1 MSIKINEYYKNQYF
15 TCGNTYDNFVFF
27 NCPKEVLDSAEA
39 GLSKESESCLPCVIR
54 ITEKDEVELS
64 KTLNNC
70 NSDYEK
76 IILART
82 YYYTRFMRE
91 LVFKS
96 NRSYKDFDLEGL
108 DGGIAT
114 LTSGSVES
122 AKKYYIQSPFMDQIE
137 AFIKKLGKIE
147 LDILLE
153 NTSNEYL
160 QKAINNSLASRTP
173 YSVKVFSTKDRF
185 ATPYAENG
193 QLVEAIHDYST
204 RNVRDFIEIIKD
216 DITL

>member
-27 NCPKEVLDSAEA
+27 NCPKEVLDYAEES
-39 GLSKESESCLPCVIR
+39 LSKGSESCMPCIIK
-54 ITEKDEVELS
+54 ITEKDEASLS
-64 KTLNNC
+64 QTLNNC

-91 LVFKS
+91 LVFRS
-96 NRSYKDFDLEGL
+96 NKEYKDFTLEGL
-108 DGGIAT
+108 DSGIAT
-114 LTSGSVES
+114 LTSGAVES
-122 AKKYYIQSPFMDQIE
+122 AKKYYVQSPFMDQIDS
-137 AFIKKLGKIE
+137 FIRKLGKIE

-153 NTSNEYL
+153 NINNEFL

-216 DITL
+216 DMTL